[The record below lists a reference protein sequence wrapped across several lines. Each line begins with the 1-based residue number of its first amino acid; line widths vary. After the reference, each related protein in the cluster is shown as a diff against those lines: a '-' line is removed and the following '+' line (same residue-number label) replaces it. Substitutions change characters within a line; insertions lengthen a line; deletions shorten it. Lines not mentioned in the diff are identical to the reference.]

1 MTLSVTHHQER
12 LILDTG
18 NEKIQA
24 FLEEYLGKII
34 SYFPEGVISVTRYT
48 SETKS
53 QAPDLKHELT
63 APMPATV
70 VAVLKNKGDKVK
82 QGERLIVL
90 EAMKMEHTIHA
101 PKDGILSEIYYAIG
115 AQVPEGVKLV
125 ELSD

>member
-1 MTLSVTHHQER
+1 
-12 LILDTG
+12 
-18 NEKIQA
+18 
-24 FLEEYLGKII
+24 
-34 SYFPEGVISVTRYT
+34 
-48 SETKS
+48 
-53 QAPDLKHELT
+53 
-63 APMPATV
+63 MPATV